1 MWSYACMNQLTKE
14 DLEKEATLDEQ
25 QVSKKNKNQ
34 QVSEIKKRG
43 DARRAAGKY
52 SLVSNRRY

>member
-25 QVSKKNKNQ
+25 QVSKKKKIQLVVKKKEATLDEQ
-34 QVSEIKKRG
+34 QVST
-43 DARRAAGKY
+43 A
-52 SLVSNRRY
+52 

>member
-25 QVSKKNKNQ
+25 QVSKKKIEATLDEQ
-34 QVSEIKKRG
+34 QVG
-43 DARRAAGKY
+43 TA
-52 SLVSNRRY
+52 